1 MFKNIRWTALSV
13 SLAREVLMS
22 HRPDQKAD
30 TRARILR
37 SARHLFNRRGFAG
50 VTIDEIMAH
59 AGLTRGG
66 FYKHFSTKEQLY
78 AEAIAN
84 FMGEDAQTWQREA
97 WQRAHVDASARGREL
112 TKMIVNAYLSLDHFD
127 NRDGSCPMI
136 GLPSEAARGA
146 KAVKIAYRQVLERM
160 ARAFEANLP
169 QGKSSARQRAL
180 ALVALCVGGMVLARA
195 IDDTALA
202 KDLREAARAHVL
214 AASGWG

>member
-1 MFKNIRWTALSV
+1 MP
-13 SLAREVLMS
+13 
-22 HRPDQKAD
+22 HRPNQKAD

-50 VTIDEIMAH
+50 VTIDEIMAN

-84 FMGEDAQTWQREA
+84 FMGQDAEIWQREA
-97 WQRAHVDASARGREL
+97 WQRAHVDATARGPQL
-112 TKMIVNAYLSLDHFD
+112 TKMIVNAYLSQDHFD
-127 NRDGSCPMI
+127 DQDGSCPMI
-136 GLPSEAARGA
+136 GLSSEAARGA
-146 KAVKIAYRQVLERM
+146 KAVKTAYRQVLERM
-160 ARAFEANLP
+160 ACACEANLP
-169 QGKSSARQRAL
+169 LGKSSARQRAL

-195 IDDTALA
+195 IDDAALA
-202 KDLREAARAHVL
+202 TDLREAARAHVL